1 MKKRFITTLTF
12 AFVGIMMFAQPKAK
26 YVFYFIG
33 DGMGVNQ
40 VNAAETYLGA
50 LQGKIGIVPLCFPSF
65 PNSALVNTQSGTNGV
80 TDCRRRNSPCIRQQN
95 PQRHSRNA

>member
-65 PNSALVNTQSGTNGV
+65 RKHTIGNKRRYRL
-80 TDCRRRNSPCIRQQN
+80 CRRRNSPCIRQQN

>member
-1 MKKRFITTLTF
+1 
-12 AFVGIMMFAQPKAK
+12 MMFAQPKAK

-50 LQGKIGIVPLCFPSF
+50 LQGKMESCPVLPELPQLGSRKHTIGNKRRYRL
-65 PNSALVNTQSGTNGV
+65 
-80 TDCRRRNSPCIRQQN
+80 CRRRNSPCIRQQN